1 MTMNRRPPRT
11 RERSSVTGAPR
22 VRAPSPL
29 GSLLEDARDATAQ
42 ASGLA
47 VDRERW
53 RRAVGARIAARAE
66 PGRLRGSVLTV
77 YVASAAWAQE
87 LSFLTTDILE
97 RVTKLG
103 VPAKSL
109 RFLVR
114 PELSHKTPE
123 KKPAPPQRRAPLPE
137 ELRQTLES
145 IDDPELRRTIATAA
159 SLSLA
164 RSEAS
169 ATKAPARAP
178 SPRKRK
184 TPPRE

>member
-1 MTMNRRPPRT
+1 MTMNRRSPRPP
-11 RERSSVTGAPR
+11 SPR

-29 GSLLEDARDATAQ
+29 GSLLEDARDATAH

-47 VDRERW
+47 VDRENW
-53 RRAVGARIAARAE
+53 RRAVGVRIASRAE

-87 LSFLTTDILE
+87 LSFLTNDILE
-97 RVTKLG
+97 RVNKLG

-114 PELSHKTPE
+114 PELSHKALTRKAP
-123 KKPAPPQRRAPLPE
+123 PPQRRAPLPE
-137 ELRQTLES
+137 ELRQTLETV
-145 IDDPELRRTIATAA
+145 DDPELRDTIATAA

-164 RSEAS
+164 RAEARP
-169 ATKAPARAP
+169 AKTPARES
-178 SPRKRK
+178 SPRKPK
-184 TPPRE
+184 TPRRG

>member
-1 MTMNRRPPRT
+1 MNRRPSRT
-11 RERSSVTGAPR
+11 RKPEAPPR
-22 VRAPSPL
+22 ARAPSPL

-53 RRAVGARIAARAE
+53 RRAVGARIASRAE

-87 LSFLTTDILE
+87 LSFLTNDILE
-97 RVTKLG
+97 RVVKLG

-114 PELSHKTPE
+114 PELSLKAASP
-123 KKPAPPQRRAPLPE
+123 KKAGPQKRAPLPE

-145 IDDPELRRTIATAA
+145 VDDPELRSTIAIAA
-159 SLSLA
+159 ALSLA
-164 RSEAS
+164 RSEARP
-169 ATKAPARAP
+169 TPPPRNPAARKRRAP
-178 SPRKRK
+178 PDR
-184 TPPRE
+184 

>member
-1 MTMNRRPPRT
+1 MNRRSPRSRGT
-11 RERSSVTGAPR
+11 ESTSR

-47 VDRERW
+47 VDRESW

-87 LSFLTTDILE
+87 LSFLTNDIVE
-97 RVTKLG
+97 RVNKLG

-114 PELSHKTPE
+114 PELSQKAPAKQPE
-123 KKPAPPQRRAPLPE
+123 PTRKRVPLPE
-137 ELRQTLES
+137 ELRQTLETV
-145 IDDPELRRTIATAA
+145 DDPELRHTIATAA
-159 SLSLA
+159 ALSLA
-164 RSEAS
+164 RSEPRPAS
-169 ATKAPARAP
+169 PARTP
-178 SPRKRK
+178 SARKPKLPRRG
-184 TPPRE
+184 

>member
-1 MTMNRRPPRT
+1 MNRRSPRS
-11 RERSSVTGAPR
+11 RESRSVPGAPR
-22 VRAPSPL
+22 ARAPSPL

-47 VDRERW
+47 VDRESW

-87 LSFLTTDILE
+87 LSFLTNDILE

-103 VPAKSL
+103 VHAKSL

-114 PELSHKTPE
+114 PELSHKAAA
-123 KKPAPPQRRAPLPE
+123 KKPAPAQKRAPLPE
-137 ELRQTLES
+137 ELRQTLETV
-145 IDDPELRRTIATAA
+145 DDPELRHTIATAA
-159 SLSLA
+159 ALSLA
-164 RSEAS
+164 RAEARA
-169 ATKAPARAP
+169 ATPATRAPAA
-178 SPRKRK
+178 RKPK
-184 TPPRE
+184 PPRRG

>member
-1 MTMNRRPPRT
+1 MNRRSPRT
-11 RERSSVTGAPR
+11 RESSSAPR

-47 VDRERW
+47 VDRESW
-53 RRAVGARIAARAE
+53 RRAVGARIASRAE

-103 VPAKSL
+103 VAAKSL

-114 PELSHKTPE
+114 PELSQRAPA
-123 KKPAPPQRRAPLPE
+123 KKAEPPQRRAPLPE
-137 ELRQTLES
+137 DLRQTLEAV
-145 IDDPELRRTIATAA
+145 DDPELRRTIATAA

-164 RSEAS
+164 RSEAKP
-169 ATKAPARAP
+169 TKAPARGG
-178 SPRKRK
+178 SSRKPK
-184 TPPRE
+184 TPRRG